1 MPDLLF
7 TTHDH
12 EKTRNDSDEGK
23 NESCYGSS
31 FQDYADIDTTVIVN
45 CALNV
50 PLMLLSILGNG
61 LVLVAITRTPSIRS
75 NSMILLGSLAVS
87 DLLVGVIAQP
97 LFIASELTKNN
108 ALVLQLSQMTVIS
121 LCGVS
126 LSIITAITLDRF
138 LALHYHL
145 KYAGLV
151 IKPRVQCTLVMIW
164 LTIIF
169 VMPSFR
175 LWTTER
181 TFFLLAAVVTVVC
194 LITSTFCYVRIYL
207 IVVHHQ
213 LQIDVQQQAVQRSNL
228 GNNFNIVRLARS
240 AKKHVRV
247 LYRFNIMLLPN
258 FCFNGV
264 LWSFIQKRDKRME
277 LRYHG
282 DVFELL
288 YQSIFVLLAYWRA
301 SNGSYQDSKADDMY
315 TNRSELK

>member
-1 MPDLLF
+1 MPDMLF
-7 TTHDH
+7 TTHDDY
-12 EKTRNDSDEGK
+12 KTRNDSDEGK

-151 IKPRVQCTLVMIW
+151 TKPRVQCTLVMIW

-194 LITSTFCYVRIYL
+194 LTTSTFCYVRIYL

-240 AKKHVRV
+240 AKNTFVFYTV
-247 LYRFNIMLLPN
+247 LILLLSN

-264 LWSFIQKRDKRME
+264 LWSFIQKLDKRME
-277 LRYHG
+277 LCYHG

-288 YQSIFVLLAYWRA
+288 FQSIFVLLAYWRA